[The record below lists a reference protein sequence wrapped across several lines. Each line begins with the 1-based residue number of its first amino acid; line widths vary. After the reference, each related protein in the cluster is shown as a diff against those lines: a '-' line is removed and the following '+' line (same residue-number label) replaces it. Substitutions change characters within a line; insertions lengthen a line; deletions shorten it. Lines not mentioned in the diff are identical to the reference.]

1 MDNTRSGKLPLFCTV
16 GEFIGE
22 FQRLEDDLV
31 RWITLLQNLQ
41 TDGARNKKTEQD
53 IRTLHKAFK
62 DKCDALEEIIE
73 PHVIGNPE
81 EKSKLQKL
89 LDRID
94 TMRRKR
100 NIVVHASQKI
110 ETATVVNNGEIVSEA
125 EIMEMR
131 NEIRSIWEEFEA
143 LIRGVIK
150 PPTNDSP

>member
-1 MDNTRSGKLPLFCTV
+1 MR
-16 GEFIGE
+16 
-22 FQRLEDDLV
+22 
-31 RWITLLQNLQ
+31 
-41 TDGARNKKTEQD
+41 
-53 IRTLHKAFK
+53 
-62 DKCDALEEIIE
+62 

-110 ETATVVNNGEIVSEA
+110 ETATVVNNGEIVREA

-131 NEIRSIWEEFEA
+131 NEIRGIREEFEA

-150 PPTNDSP
+150 PPTSDSP